1 MLPVVT
7 GSDGSLHVQHGPSN
21 ATSAVLAFAGAVR
34 PRPSLAWKEVPPVW
48 VSSCSQSCLLQRGR
62 GFSGVLRAGRFW
74 RTAGSKEQA
83 VGCLPALLPRISV
96 RACRRNGSASTDPV
110 PAASPLS
117 TVDLITS
124 SPQCLHSLVTWAH
137 AHAGGCQSV
146 PSLQSVLSSEYCGI
160 IRAVWGCGDGHD
172 YIMDT
177 DSDCSTVLVDNALA
191 VKREWNKNV
200 AQRLTDNGA
209 DNAEAVSAPK
219 AQHAPVRTTPCQQP
233 ANKGTTSVP
242 LKLENEPAQD
252 RDSSH
257 SQLDSTALLQEKALP
272 QPVSPLSSATGKGFP
287 F

>member
-1 MLPVVT
+1 MPASFGRAVPAHAGLGGHAAPSSLRHELSPRVPRRILT
-7 GSDGSLHVQHGPSN
+7 GTGVPAPRWKGAGLRGECEERVWGQHQPDPAAVSGS
-21 ATSAVLAFAGAVR
+21 GAI
-34 PRPSLAWKEVPPVW
+34 
-48 VSSCSQSCLLQRGR
+48 
-62 GFSGVLRAGRFW
+62 
-74 RTAGSKEQA
+74 GS
-83 VGCLPALLPRISV
+83 
-96 RACRRNGSASTDPV
+96 GSAGTDPA
-110 PAASPLS
+110 PAASPLP

-172 YIMDT
+172 YVMDT
-177 DSDCSTVLVDNALA
+177 DSDCSTVLVDNALS
-191 VKREWNKNV
+191 VKREWSKGT
-200 AQRLTDNGA
+200 AQRLTDNGAGA

-219 AQHAPVRTTPCQQP
+219 PQHAPVRTTPCQQP

-242 LKLENEPAQD
+242 LNVENEPPQN

-257 SQLDSTALLQEKALP
+257 SQLDSTASLQEKALP
-272 QPVSPLSSATGKGFP
+272 QPVSPLSSATGKGFA

>member
-1 MLPVVT
+1 M
-7 GSDGSLHVQHGPSN
+7 G
-21 ATSAVLAFAGAVR
+21 
-34 PRPSLAWKEVPPVW
+34 
-48 VSSCSQSCLLQRGR
+48 C
-62 GFSGVLRAGRFW
+62 
-74 RTAGSKEQA
+74 KEQS
-83 VGCLPALLPRISV
+83 VGCLPRLVPCALV
-96 RACRRNGSASTDPV
+96 RVWRRNGSAGTDPV
-110 PAASPLS
+110 PAASPLP

-191 VKREWNKNV
+191 VKREWNKSV

-219 AQHAPVRTTPCQQP
+219 PQHAPVRTTPCQQP
-233 ANKGTTSVP
+233 ANKGTTTVP
-242 LKLENEPAQD
+242 LKLENEPSQN

-257 SQLDSTALLQEKALP
+257 SQMDSTASLQEKALP
-272 QPVSPLSSATGKGFP
+272 QPVSPLSSTTGKGFP

>member
-1 MLPVVT
+1 M
-7 GSDGSLHVQHGPSN
+7 
-21 ATSAVLAFAGAVR
+21 
-34 PRPSLAWKEVPPVW
+34 
-48 VSSCSQSCLLQRGR
+48 
-62 GFSGVLRAGRFW
+62 
-74 RTAGSKEQA
+74 
-83 VGCLPALLPRISV
+83 
-96 RACRRNGSASTDPV
+96 
-110 PAASPLS
+110 
-117 TVDLITS
+117 
-124 SPQCLHSLVTWAH
+124 
-137 AHAGGCQSV
+137 